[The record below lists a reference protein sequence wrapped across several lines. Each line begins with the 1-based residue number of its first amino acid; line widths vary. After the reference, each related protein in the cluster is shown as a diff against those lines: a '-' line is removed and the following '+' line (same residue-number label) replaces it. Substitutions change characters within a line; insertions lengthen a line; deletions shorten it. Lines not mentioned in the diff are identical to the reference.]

1 MSHTTRHKD
10 KLLAR
15 VRRLK
20 GQIEA
25 VERSLEAEAPCGE
38 VLNLV
43 ASIRGAVTGLTA
55 ELIEDHIREHVSD
68 PRRDENKARGEA
80 AAELIEVVRTYLK

>member
-1 MSHTTRHKD
+1 MSHTVREKT

-25 VERSLEAEAPCGE
+25 VERALEAEAPCGE

-43 ASIRGAVTGLTA
+43 ASIRGAVSGLTA
-55 ELIEDHIREHVSD
+55 ELIEDHVREHLADPEKDSD
-68 PRRDENKARGEA
+68 PERARS
-80 AAELIEVVRTYLK
+80 AAELIDAIRTYLK